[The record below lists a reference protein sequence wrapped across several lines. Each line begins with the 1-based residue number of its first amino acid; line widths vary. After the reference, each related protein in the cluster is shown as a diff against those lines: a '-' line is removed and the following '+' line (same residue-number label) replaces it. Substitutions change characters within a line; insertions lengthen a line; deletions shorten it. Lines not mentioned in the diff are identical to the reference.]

1 MSHLVKQKSDV
12 KITDLETLS
21 EACKRLGLTLN
32 KNKKVARYYAGAT
45 TKCDAVIEC
54 PGSQYEIAVKHQS
67 DGTYSIEADLF
78 DPKLRNIVSTEKEKY
93 YGEAQC
99 DKLFQAYRVE
109 EVVNQAVND
118 GYTVESAVYDPSLNE
133 YVVEINAGY

>member
-12 KITDLETLS
+12 KITDLDTLS
-21 EACKRLGLTLN
+21 QACQRLGLVLN
-32 KNKKVARYYAGAT
+32 KSKKVARYYAGNT

-54 PGSQYEIAVKHQS
+54 PGSQYEIAVKQQT
-67 DGTYSIEADLF
+67 DGSYAIEADLF
-78 DPKLRNIVSTEKEKY
+78 DSKLRNMVSTEKDKY
-93 YGEAQC
+93 YGEAAC

-118 GYTVESAVYDPSLNE
+118 GYTVDNVVYDPSINE
-133 YVVEINAGY
+133 YCIEVNAGY